1 MPPGPT
7 GTPHRQARS
16 IRNDE
21 RILDAG
27 LRLLT
32 ERGWSDLTFAPVADL
47 AGLSMRPVRDR
58 YADRSDLA
66 AAIWAERIYP
76 VLRED
81 VVALQEAT
89 EVVIKAGIEEAGA
102 LIDALQAFL
111 RPAPRMRAAM
121 ELMIVAGFNPVVRGA
136 LDATLLPPLR
146 KWITPGL
153 DAPTPA
159 EGARRAFV
167 LSTAFGMVVTGLQ
180 LGEDFPR
187 SDGHTQA
194 LARALSANQEPSSQ
208 PTTTADHLD
217 LGTDFGTGEDAWD
230 ALLQVTLDQVGTRGY
245 DAATTMSIARASAHT
260 EGFLFARYDS
270 KLDLFF
276 DATQRLVS
284 RTTGA
289 NVAYQQQVADRYSS
303 GMAEAVVMREFMR
316 PGRERLRVVNL
327 EQFRLS
333 WHDERFQRMMNQSFE
348 PFFEAIAV
356 TVPQDRDAGR
366 ARAFTELVL
375 GTGPVVLSQLLPETW
390 ELPYDVV
397 TIPLLDQPS

>member
-1 MPPGPT
+1 MPG
-7 GTPHRQARS
+7 
-16 IRNDE
+16 
-21 RILDAG
+21 
-27 LRLLT
+27 
-32 ERGWSDLTFAPVADL
+32 
-47 AGLSMRPVRDR
+47 
-58 YADRSDLA
+58 
-66 AAIWAERIYP
+66 
-76 VLRED
+76 
-81 VVALQEAT
+81 
-89 EVVIKAGIEEAGA
+89 
-102 LIDALQAFL
+102 
-111 RPAPRMRAAM
+111 
-121 ELMIVAGFNPVVRGA
+121 
-136 LDATLLPPLR
+136 
-146 KWITPGL
+146 
-153 DAPTPA
+153 
-159 EGARRAFV
+159 
-167 LSTAFGMVVTGLQ
+167 
-180 LGEDFPR
+180 
-187 SDGHTQA
+187 
-194 LARALSANQEPSSQ
+194 
-208 PTTTADHLD
+208 
-217 LGTDFGTGEDAWD
+217 D

-284 RTTGA
+284 RSTGA

-375 GTGPVVLSQLLPETW
+375 GPDRWCSASCSPRPGSCPTTSSRSRCSISRADQSLPRLEDQFRM
-390 ELPYDVV
+390 LHLRDVTAV
-397 TIPLLDQPS
+397 R